1 MGFLRQEYWSGL
13 SCPLPGDL
21 PHPGIE
27 PASPALQVDSL
38 MLSQQGWAALAYIRE
53 VGRPDVVTTKIYGVE
68 DGGARENLGFQPKGL
83 EDSSL
88 GYREMSL
95 SLIP

>member
-21 PHPGIE
+21 PHPVIE
-27 PASPALQVDSL
+27 PPSPALQVDSL

-53 VGRPDVVTTKIYGVE
+53 VGRPDVVTTKIQGVE
-68 DGGARENLGFQPKGL
+68 DGGARENLGVQPKGL